1 MYTLNLI
8 LTSIDIL
15 LTPSPHTIRYVHH
28 PPKTRN
34 AASNFMGQNLPMAA
48 MFLRN
53 KPLSWACMFIAIQ
66 SYLNEPA
73 FKQQQDES
81 QPAIFRIIFALIAV
95 ATSYMD
101 IVFPSAGPSKAAV
114 KDAVDATIEAVS
126 QSTALFFNNQ

>member
-1 MYTLNLI
+1 
-8 LTSIDIL
+8 
-15 LTPSPHTIRYVHH
+15 
-28 PPKTRN
+28 
-34 AASNFMGQNLPMAA
+34 MGQNLPMAA

-73 FKQQQDES
+73 FKQEQDES

-101 IVFPSAGPSKAAV
+101 IIFPSAGPSKAAAVV

-126 QSTALFFNNQ
+126 QSTA

>member
-126 QSTALFFNNQ
+126 QSTA